1 MQGGGRRFAVGTC
14 LKLDCLTIYFYL
26 YAIIRIASAS
36 TISVRNRDLP
46 SIKEE
51 RWEMTSLLVRR
62 FSRDAN
68 DRFPEVLKIKDGFE
82 GAANATDW
90 KLLRVPLP

>member
-1 MQGGGRRFAVGTC
+1 MGNDLITGT
-14 LKLDCLTIYFYL
+14 YL
-26 YAIIRIASAS
+26 
-36 TISVRNRDLP
+36 
-46 SIKEE
+46 
-51 RWEMTSLLVRR
+51 RR

-90 KLLRVPLP
+90 KLLKLPLP

>member
-1 MQGGGRRFAVGTC
+1 
-14 LKLDCLTIYFYL
+14 
-26 YAIIRIASAS
+26 
-36 TISVRNRDLP
+36 
-46 SIKEE
+46 
-51 RWEMTSLLVRR
+51 MTSLQLVRTSVRR